1 MVTLGEVLSL
11 ATPWGAIMGKIWL
24 LYVFRLLEHAFAT
37 MADLKMLSDTDRHTK
52 PQPQSPCTFMQISLY
67 IILLNRNPSPSKT
80 AFPWSHLHLELSQN
94 SLRNCY
100 DFTFKKVS

>member
-52 PQPQSPCTFMQISLY
+52 PQP
-67 IILLNRNPSPSKT
+67 
-80 AFPWSHLHLELSQN
+80 
-94 SLRNCY
+94 
-100 DFTFKKVS
+100 